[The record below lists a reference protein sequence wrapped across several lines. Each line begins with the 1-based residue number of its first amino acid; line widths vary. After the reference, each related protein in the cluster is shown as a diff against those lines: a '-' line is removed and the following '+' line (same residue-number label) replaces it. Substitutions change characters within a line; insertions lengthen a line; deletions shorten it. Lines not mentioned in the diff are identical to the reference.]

1 MFNYLLIF
9 MFCTTT
15 VIIMCCFHIHGAL
28 KKQKQTISEY
38 FVELENLISLSKCV
52 DNLYKNVLWWS
63 NRITYAYTYNQRSK
77 QTVNFTVP
85 ILQRSKKYFVY
96 LPFQY
101 WEISSSFINMLLVL
115 HSMLL
120 LDFFRSKTIGINHYS
135 YMSGHGPMFQMVA
148 LLNLSNLC
156 CKTNL
161 YETPPDFINNFISYY

>member
-1 MFNYLLIF
+1 MH
-9 MFCTTT
+9 T
-15 VIIMCCFHIHGAL
+15 H
-28 KKQKQTISEY
+28 TIR
-38 FVELENLISLSKCV
+38 
-52 DNLYKNVLWWS
+52 DQ
-63 NRITYAYTYNQRSK
+63 NRQSM
-77 QTVNFTVP
+77 FTVP

-161 YETPPDFINNFISYY
+161 YETPPDFINNFISYYWMYMYFFVFFHRFQQRPFLCFPCFVNRYCMTRYSRNK